1 MDPNDY
7 KIGNTKVF
15 FKAGV
20 LGNLEDMRDERLS
33 RIVALFQAWV
43 RGYNMKKQY
52 KRLEDQR
59 YLNFLYKMLISECFF
74 YIYVITVVSQYGIL
88 LHIYMLFLNIFMR
101 CGQLP
106 LNRFFNYFIL
116 ICFALLYRTALSK
129 IQSNIRKWMGMR
141 NWPWWKLYVKVSEI
155 NNTFL

>member
-59 YLNFLYKMLISECFF
+59 YLKFKNKMLNSECFF
-74 YIYVITVVSQYGIL
+74 YIYVITIVSQYGVL

-101 CGQLP
+101 CS
-106 LNRFFNYFIL
+106 R
-116 ICFALLYRTALSK
+116 
-129 IQSNIRKWMGMR
+129 
-141 NWPWWKLYVKVSEI
+141 
-155 NNTFL
+155 

>member
-59 YLNFLYKMLISECFF
+59 YLNLLYKCLFQS
-74 YIYVITVVSQYGIL
+74 VSS
-88 LHIYMLFLNIFMR
+88 IYML
-101 CGQLP
+101 
-106 LNRFFNYFIL
+106 
-116 ICFALLYRTALSK
+116 
-129 IQSNIRKWMGMR
+129 
-141 NWPWWKLYVKVSEI
+141 
-155 NNTFL
+155 